1 MTRRWRP
8 RDKLDLFIA
17 TAKFAR
23 DMMIFSV
30 YQTDIIHYG
39 GELAEYLENEFG
51 SYFGGSGYKLKKE
64 IKHIEFWSLL
74 VE

>member
-1 MTRRWRP
+1 
-8 RDKLDLFIA
+8 
-17 TAKFAR
+17 
-23 DMMIFSV
+23 MMIFSV